1 MRNESGQPK
10 VTHLE
15 ASLQRDIDQIVHK
28 VRDMASL
35 VEEALNRSM
44 RSLCE
49 LNRQLAYSVI
59 LRDQRIDEL
68 EKEIDRLCLEFIVRQ
83 QPVAKELRFVYAV
96 IKINA
101 ALERVGDYAE
111 SIARQILVLCSLE
124 VTVPYPRFEE
134 IASKAI
140 PMVAAAVEA
149 FVEQAPEKA
158 KLAMQAEEVVDRLRH
173 QLGVYLVRM
182 PQSNELP
189 VKALSPL
196 LTIMNRLERTA
207 DQAKDICQEV
217 LYMCT
222 GEYLKHPG
230 SDVFRVLFVD
240 DDNASASQIAEAIG
254 NSLGQPKF
262 VFWSAGLERKAI
274 DPNVVKYLEERGL
287 DISSRSSK
295 AIEQVPHLEH
305 FQVIVALS
313 QAARRVL
320 PAPPTKAV
328 CLDWSTINAA
338 ESTTS
343 AEPKLPTYQEFY
355 DFLFD
360 HVRDLVEAV
369 VSDQGR

>member
-1 MRNESGQPK
+1 
-10 VTHLE
+10 
-15 ASLQRDIDQIVHK
+15 
-28 VRDMASL
+28 MAAL

-44 RSLCE
+44 RSLSE

-59 LRDQRIDEL
+59 LRDQRIDEF

-83 QPVAKELRFVYAV
+83 QPVAKALRFVYAV

-124 VTVPYPRFEE
+124 VTVPFQRFEE
-134 IASKAI
+134 MANKAI
-140 PMVAAAVEA
+140 PMVAAAVDA
-149 FVEQAPEKA
+149 FVEQSPEKA

-173 QLGVYLVRM
+173 QLGVVLVRM

-207 DQAKDICQEV
+207 DQAKDICQEA

-240 DDNASASQIAEAIG
+240 DDNAGASQIAEAIG

-262 VFWSAGLERKAI
+262 VFWSAGLERKPINVELI
-274 DPNVVKYLEERGL
+274 DSLKEKGL
-287 DISSRSSK
+287 DISGRSSK
-295 AIEQVPHLEH
+295 SVDQVPHLENY
-305 FQVIVALS
+305 QVIVALS
-313 QAARRVL
+313 PGARRIL

-338 ESTTS
+338 QSTTS
-343 AEPKLPTYQEFY
+343 TEPISPTYQEFY

-369 VSDQGR
+369 VSDQNH